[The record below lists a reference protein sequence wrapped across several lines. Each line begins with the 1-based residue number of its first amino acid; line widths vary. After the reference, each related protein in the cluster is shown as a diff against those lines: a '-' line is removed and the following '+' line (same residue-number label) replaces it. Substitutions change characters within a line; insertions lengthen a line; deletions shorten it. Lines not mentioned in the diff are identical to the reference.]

1 VSRTV
6 YTLLLYLAVP
16 LIVIRLLLRSI
27 RAPRYRQRILERFG
41 LTGTPVRASSS
52 APLIWVHGVSV
63 GEVVAAKPLV
73 DSLLGRGDHVLIT
86 TMTPTGSEQVQTF
99 YGDRVAHSYLPYDL
113 PGALG
118 RFIAKTKPDLLIIM
132 ETELWPNLIHSCRRR
147 SIPVLLVNARMSE
160 RSARG
165 YQRFAGLVEPML
177 KSLNGIAAQSKPDQD
192 RLLGLGA
199 SPETTRVTG
208 SLKFHVELGSLVPQG
223 DAFFDSMQ
231 AANRNVVIA
240 ASTREGE
247 EAKVLDAF
255 AMVLNS
261 FPDTLLL
268 LVPRHPERFEAVAKL
283 ATKKGFKI
291 CRRSYNSPVESS
303 HQVIIGD
310 SMGELMSYYGTA
322 KIAFVGGSL
331 VDTGCQ
337 NVLEPAALELPVVVG
352 PSQYN
357 FASICSELEN
367 AGALVTVKDQQAL
380 GQQILAW
387 LQAPAAALAVGQRG
401 KAVCEANQHALGL
414 VLKLIDASL

>member
-1 VSRTV
+1 MSRTL
-6 YTLLLYLAVP
+6 YTFLMYLAVP

-27 RAPRYRQRILERFG
+27 RAPRYRRRILERFG
-41 LTGTPVRASSS
+41 LADTPLRAASS

-73 DSLLGRGDHVLIT
+73 DSLLERGDRVLVT
-86 TMTPTGSEQVQTF
+86 TMTPTGSEQVETF

-113 PGALG
+113 PAALE
-118 RFIAKTKPDLLIIM
+118 RFIAKNKPDLLIIM
-132 ETELWPNLIHSCRRR
+132 ETELWPNLIHGCRQR

-160 RSARG
+160 KSASG
-165 YQRFAGLVEPML
+165 YKRFVGLVEPML
-177 KSLNGIAAQSKPDQD
+177 TSLNGIAVQSKPDLD

-199 SPETTRVTG
+199 SPATASVTG
-208 SLKFHVELGSLVPQG
+208 SLKFHVQLSSPAAKADV
-223 DAFFDSMQ
+223 FFDSLQ
-231 AANRNVVIA
+231 ASNRDVVIA

-247 EAKVLDAF
+247 EAKVLTGF
-255 AMVLNS
+255 ETVLKR

-268 LVPRHPERFEAVAKL
+268 LVPRHPERFEAVVKL
-283 ATKKGFKI
+283 ASKKGFKV
-291 CRRSYNSPVESS
+291 CRRTDNAPIESS
-303 HQVIIGD
+303 HQVLIGD
-310 SMGELMSYYGTA
+310 SMGELMRYYRAA

-367 AGALVTVKDQQAL
+367 AGGLVTVKDQQAL
-380 GQQILAW
+380 AQQIIAW

-401 KAVCEANQHALGL
+401 KAVCEANQQALAL
-414 VLKLIDASL
+414 VLKLIDANL